1 MNPQFFAAI
10 HQICDEKNISFD
22 RVMETIKSALAT
34 AYRKDFGNKE
44 EEVEIIFQ
52 DGSDAATVLLIKEV
66 VEEVFDI
73 NTEIS
78 LEEARKMKGDVEEGD
93 IIKIDVTP
101 LEYGRIAA
109 QAAKQVILQRL
120 QEAERDSLYEH
131 FKNRENEIMTAQVM
145 RIEGGNVH
153 IQIDKHNVVLGHKD
167 QISGERYYNGKRMK
181 VYLDRVAHTNRGP
194 QLSIS
199 RTHPNLVV
207 RLLEMEIPEISE
219 GDVEVRSIA
228 RDSGVRSKVAVWA
241 EEDKIDPVGACIGQ
255 KGVRIQSVM
264 NELNNERVDIIEW
277 TEDPKEFIAT
287 ALQPAKIAEVIIV
300 NGGEDPNVPKRA
312 AVFVEE
318 EERPMAIGKQGQNVR
333 LASDLTG
340 FELDLYNL
348 EQLPAFKEKLKE
360 LMKGDH
366 AKATERR
373 IDDKELNVSAA
384 EDQLAAAEASLMED
398 EVPAEKAEKKEDSS
412 EWNGLSTAITNK
424 LEAAGHASID
434 DLKGMEL
441 SELEA
446 IEGIGK
452 VSAKKIFEALG

>member
-1 MNPQFFAAI
+1 M
-10 HQICDEKNISFD
+10 
-22 RVMETIKSALAT
+22 
-34 AYRKDFGNKE
+34 
-44 EEVEIIFQ
+44 
-52 DGSDAATVLLIKEV
+52 IKEV
-66 VEEVFDI
+66 VEEVMDN

-78 LEEARKMKGDVEEGD
+78 LKEAHKMKSDVEEGD

-145 RIEGGNVH
+145 RIEGGSVH
-153 IQIDKHNVVLGHKD
+153 IQIDKHNVVLGYKD
-167 QISGERYYNGKRMK
+167 QIQNERYYNGKRMK

-207 RLLEMEIPEISE
+207 RLLEMEIPEIAE
-219 GDVEVRSIA
+219 GEVEIKSIA
-228 RDSGVRSKVAVWA
+228 RDAGTRSKVAVWA
-241 EEDKIDPVGACIGQ
+241 EDDKIDPVGACIGQ

-277 TEDPKEFIAT
+277 TEDIKEFIAT
-287 ALQPAKIAEVIIV
+287 SLQPAKIAEVIIV

-333 LASDLTG
+333 LASDLTNY
-340 FELDLYNL
+340 ELDLYNL

-360 LMKGDH
+360 LMGSQSK
-366 AKATERR
+366 TVERR
-373 IDDKELNVSAA
+373 IDDKDLSDSGTQDA
-384 EDQLAAAEASLMED
+384 LAAAEASLME
-398 EVPAEKAEKKEDSS
+398 EEGSVKKPTKKSKS
-412 EWNGLSTAITNK
+412 TQGGEWGNLSAAITNK
-424 LEAAGHASID
+424 LEAAGHASLN
-434 DLKGMEL
+434 DLKDMN
-441 SELEA
+441 LEA
-446 IEGIGK
+446 LESIEGIGK
-452 VSAKKIFEALG
+452 VSAKKVLEALG